1 MRRIVNALGKL
12 NRGKVAYAVLM
23 LSATMA
29 IGLPAQTFATLRS
42 FDGTDGAYPE
52 AALVHATGGSLYGT
66 TSVGG
71 APPTSRPA
79 PRTRTSS
86 PLSTCKSRRPTG
98 LPWRCGRH
106 M

>member
-1 MRRIVNALGKL
+1 MRRIVNALGNL
-12 NRGKVAYAVLM
+12 NRGKVAFLC
-23 LSATMA
+23 
-29 IGLPAQTFATLRS
+29 ATLQS
-42 FDGTDGAYPE
+42 FDNTDGAYPE
-52 AALVHATGGSLYGT
+52 AALVQATDGSLYGT
-66 TSVGG
+66 TSEGG

-86 PLSTCKSRRPTG
+86 PPSTRKSRRPTG